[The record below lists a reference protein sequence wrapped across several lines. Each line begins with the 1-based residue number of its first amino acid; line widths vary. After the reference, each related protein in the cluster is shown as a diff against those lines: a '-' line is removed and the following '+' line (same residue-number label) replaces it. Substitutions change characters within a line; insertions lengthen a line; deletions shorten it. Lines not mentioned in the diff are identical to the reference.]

1 MTDVF
6 VNPSE
11 NIIVNVT
18 DVADASSIGF
28 TSTNAGLSSEANVS
42 TAVNELASR
51 FFQLSATP
59 TGNDINEGDLWY
71 DLTASQL
78 KVYSGSAWAGL
89 TTDSSLAN
97 TTDNNGWLQYAS
109 PSTYTSG
116 ALLKIKNNT
125 NTVFEVN
132 FDGSLSLESV
142 SNKGTAVTGRFV
154 FDGTSVYIGI

>member
-6 VNPSE
+6 VDESS
-11 NIIVNVT
+11 NITVSVT

-51 FFQLSATP
+51 FFQLSASP
-59 TGNDINEGDLWY
+59 TGDDINEGDLWY
-71 DLTASQL
+71 DLNVSKL
-78 KVYSGSAWAGL
+78 KVYDGSSWDNVGAETSSG
-89 TTDSSLAN
+89 TTD
-97 TTDNNGWLQYAS
+97 TNGWLEYAS

-116 ALLKIKNNT
+116 SLFKLKNNT
-125 NTVFEVN
+125 STVFKVN
-132 FDGSLSLESV
+132 YDGALQLNTI

-154 FDGTSVYIGI
+154 FDGTSMYIGV

>member
-6 VNPSE
+6 VDESS
-11 NIIVNVT
+11 NITVSVT

-51 FFQLSATP
+51 FFQLAASP
-59 TGNDINEGDLWY
+59 TGDDINEGDLWY
-71 DLTASQL
+71 DLNVSKL
-78 KVYSGSAWAGL
+78 KVYDGSSWDNVGAETSSG
-89 TTDSSLAN
+89 TTD
-97 TTDNNGWLQYAS
+97 TNGWLEYAS

-116 ALLKIKNNT
+116 SLFKLKNNT
-125 NTVFEVN
+125 STVFKVN
-132 FDGSLSLESV
+132 YDGALQLNTI

-154 FDGTSVYIGI
+154 FDGTSMYIGV